1 VSMKITPIPIAV
13 GDEILYGLE
22 GLAPQPGRDPEADAG
37 LVDAVRT
44 EVNGELARVARE
56 RGGPL
61 SPEETAELARAL
73 IVDQLERH
81 TSAQI
86 TAGRLGL
93 DEQNSRLIQ
102 QKVLAD
108 LLGLGDLQ
116 TLMDDP
122 DIETINA
129 NGCDVVF
136 AIRADGST
144 TREPPIAA
152 SDTAMVELIRTLA
165 RSGGEERRFDRGV
178 ARLNAMLPDGSRLF
192 AAMGVCARPCLSIR
206 KNLLREVTL
215 RQLVDKGLVD
225 RRLGLFLTALVGAKF
240 NLLISGG
247 TADGKTTLLRAL
259 LNTLPAEVRLV
270 TIEDTFELG
279 LERYPD
285 RHRDVVAY
293 QAREANTEGAGAVSQ
308 AELVR
313 WALRMSPDRV
323 IVGELR
329 HDEFVP
335 MCNAMNQGL
344 DGSMAT
350 VHASSSGQVV
360 ERMIN
365 LGLQCAERL
374 PAEATVRLLGSAV
387 DFVIQLGR
395 TRDPARTRVVSSV
408 REVCGAEGTSLITN
422 ETWRPGPDR
431 RAVPGTVLRPQALE
445 KLADAGYDPDT
456 WER

>member
-1 VSMKITPIPIAV
+1 MKITPIPVAD
-13 GDEILYGLE
+13 GGPILYGLD
-22 GLAPQPGRDPEADAG
+22 GLAPGVGSEPQ
-37 LVDAVRT
+37 VDARLIEAIRMQVS
-44 EVNGELARVARE
+44 GEMARVARE

-61 SPEETAELARAL
+61 GPEETAELARAL
-73 IVDQLERH
+73 IADQLEAH

-86 TAGRLGL
+86 TAGRMGL
-93 DEQNSRLIQ
+93 DEQATGLVQ
-102 QKVLAD
+102 HKVLAG

-116 TLMDDP
+116 ALMDDP
-122 DIETINA
+122 DVETINA

-144 TREPPIAA
+144 TTEPPIAA
-152 SDTAMVELIRTLA
+152 SDTGMVELIRTLA

-215 RQLVDKGLVD
+215 RQLVDKGLLD
-225 RRLGLFLTALVGAKF
+225 RRLALFLTALAGAKF

-259 LNTLPAEVRLV
+259 LGTLAPEERLV

-279 LERYPD
+279 LERCPE

-293 QAREANTEGAGAVSQ
+293 QAREANTEGAGAISQ

-313 WALRMSPDRV
+313 WALRMAPDRV

-329 HDEFVP
+329 HDEFIP

-350 VHASSSGQVV
+350 VHASSSAQVV

-395 TRDPARTRVVSSV
+395 TRDPARTRVVTSV

-431 RAVPGTVLRPQALE
+431 RAMPGTVLRPQALE